1 MLQQWLAAV
10 RDDNRRGN
18 NDTSA
23 WQGKTNG
30 AAWHDS
36 RGHQRYRPD
45 GTVSGAMKTHRLA
58 TEKDGLPGS
67 LGLEYGEV
75 ARGAI

>member
-10 RDDNRRGN
+10 RDYNRRGN

-30 AAWHDS
+30 AAGMIAGDIS
-36 RGHQRYRPD
+36 DTGQMALYP
-45 GTVSGAMKTHRLA
+45 VPMKTHRLA

-67 LGLEYGEV
+67 LGLENGEV

>member
-1 MLQQWLAAV
+1 M
-10 RDDNRRGN
+10 RDDIRRGN

-30 AAWHDS
+30 AARHHS
-36 RGHQRYRPD
+36 RGHQLYRRND
-45 GTVSGAMKTHRLA
+45 TVSGVMITDRLA

-67 LGLEYGEV
+67 LGLENGEV